1 MFVRIKRER
10 EEKVLLEYAQEN
22 PILNSLVFSL
32 FPGKFI
38 SFFVFSWTQK
48 TKNSKGELKFR
59 ESGCLQQIKWKL
71 GFFFFIINLCIWSCW
86 NLERYSYCTVKKV
99 VLNDFI
105 LKVFIHFF
113 NCKYSY
119 LFWLMRSSS
128 L

>member
-38 SFFVFSWTQK
+38 RFFVFSWTQK

-59 ESGCLQQIKWKL
+59 ESGCLHLLLIFAF
-71 GFFFFIINLCIWSCW
+71 G
-86 NLERYSYCTVKKV
+86 V
-99 VLNDFI
+99 VGT
-105 LKVFIHFF
+105 LKDIVIVQ
-113 NCKYSY
+113 
-119 LFWLMRSSS
+119 
-128 L
+128 

>member
-71 GFFFFIINLCIWSCW
+71 GFFLLLLIFAFG
-86 NLERYSYCTVKKV
+86 V
-99 VLNDFI
+99 VGTWKDI
-105 LKVFIHFF
+105 VIVQ
-113 NCKYSY
+113 
-119 LFWLMRSSS
+119 
-128 L
+128 